1 MSDVSIWRQK
11 RYLAD
16 GQRLSQWAWV
26 PRPHLKEPI
35 GRRPLYIGL
44 LTARS
49 DRNWSKYLKWKEMIY
64 VLLFSFEL
72 QKVEKLNSK
81 CTNKIL
87 KVFDEFVSGR
97 IPNIN
102 FGTCYQGD
110 FCSTVIKM

>member
-1 MSDVSIWRQK
+1 
-11 RYLAD
+11 
-16 GQRLSQWAWV
+16 
-26 PRPHLKEPI
+26 
-35 GRRPLYIGL
+35 
-44 LTARS
+44 
-49 DRNWSKYLKWKEMIY
+49 MIY

-87 KVFDEFVSGR
+87 KVFGEFVSGR

>member
-1 MSDVSIWRQK
+1 
-11 RYLAD
+11 
-16 GQRLSQWAWV
+16 
-26 PRPHLKEPI
+26 
-35 GRRPLYIGL
+35 
-44 LTARS
+44 
-49 DRNWSKYLKWKEMIY
+49 MIY

-81 CTNKIL
+81 CTNEIL

-110 FCSTVIKM
+110 FVPQL

>member
-1 MSDVSIWRQK
+1 
-11 RYLAD
+11 
-16 GQRLSQWAWV
+16 
-26 PRPHLKEPI
+26 
-35 GRRPLYIGL
+35 
-44 LTARS
+44 
-49 DRNWSKYLKWKEMIY
+49 MIY

-87 KVFDEFVSGR
+87 KVFGEFVSGR

-110 FCSTVIKM
+110 FLFHSYKDVDKLIFAD